1 MDKIILIVFS
11 VFLVGGPQ
19 ATCTPAGISFV
30 PTLWMVDSGV
40 DKYPNSSVDVL
51 RVSIYN
57 ILLYLYHLGYVVD
70 IFILWLLSE
79 LHFYFLIYTYSLS

>member
-1 MDKIILIVFS
+1 MGD
-11 VFLVGGPQ
+11 PQ

-51 RVSIYN
+51 RVCIYN
-57 ILLYLYHLGYVVD
+57 ILYHLGFIVD
-70 IFILWLLSE
+70 IFILWLLSL
-79 LHFYFLIYTYSLS
+79 LHFYFLIYAYILSILNTVLINCTVYC